1 LRRASQMMKPM
12 PTTRM
17 IKISRMPMPIA
28 ASSRDSAQTVPGPL
42 VRRKNLSNVRSGI
55 RVQWA
60 LSFID
65 TDEFHVL
72 LVRLDGDVSREEC
85 ELDFEA
91 ADTAGDGYIE
101 FKEFMAW
108 WTNWATQLWN
118 TRLLR
123 NPGLPTE
130 QALRMARAILSPPL
144 PEGSIAFA

>member
-1 LRRASQMMKPM
+1 MNSTCCWSGSTATSRAKN
-12 PTTRM
+12 
-17 IKISRMPMPIA
+17 
-28 ASSRDSAQTVPGPL
+28 ASSTSK
-42 VRRKNLSNVRSGI
+42 RR
-55 RVQWA
+55 
-60 LSFID
+60 
-65 TDEFHVL
+65 
-72 LVRLDGDVSREEC
+72 
-85 ELDFEA
+85 
-91 ADTAGDGYIE
+91 TAGDGYIE